1 MKLAEVS
8 KANPNAILVH
18 SGIIFDVFNPKI
30 EDITIEDIAHALS
43 NICRYGG
50 HSPKFYSVA
59 QHSVF
64 CSHDNGTPKEQ
75 LELLMHDASEA
86 YLADL
91 PRPIKRNM
99 PNYIVIE
106 DALLKLIFQKYD
118 LRFPLVPNV
127 KKVDDELLQFEYKAF
142 FEEPDT
148 FFKFWTP
155 EEARKNFINR
165 FNYLTNLIEN
175 DNKK

>member
-1 MKLAEVS
+1 MKLEDVS

-18 SGIIFDVFNPKI
+18 SGVIFDVFNPKI
-30 EDITIEDIAHALS
+30 EDILFEDIVHGLS

-50 HSPKFYSVA
+50 HSPQFYSVA

-64 CSHDNGTPKEQ
+64 CSYADGTPKEQ
-75 LELLMHDASEA
+75 LEYLMHDASEA

-91 PRPIKRNM
+91 PRPIKKNM

-106 DALLKLIFQKYD
+106 DKLLKLIFEKFK
-118 LRFPLVPNV
+118 LNFPLSANV
-127 KKVDDELLQFEYKAF
+127 KKVDDDVLKFEYKSF
-142 FEEPDT
+142 FEEPDS

-155 EEARKNFINR
+155 EEAKKNFINR

-175 DNKK
+175 DSKK